1 MSIRYESDSLPQP
14 RVKVLV
20 VEDNQGVR
28 ETTVSILSE
37 EGYVVAQ
44 APDGAR
50 AVELLAGHD
59 IDVLLLDLRLP
70 RMDGPALL
78 EAVDD
83 LPTVVVF
90 SAFDYFDQVEIEERF
105 ASVVFEFLR
114 KPVSPVRLIA
124 ATSAAAEH
132 ARSHSN

>member
-1 MSIRYESDSLPQP
+1 M
-14 RVKVLV
+14 LV
-20 VEDNQGVR
+20 VEGSQGIR
-28 ETTVSILSE
+28 ETTASILRE

-70 RMDGPALL
+70 RMDGPAVL
-78 EAVDD
+78 EAVEI
-83 LPTVVVF
+83 LPTVVVL
-90 SAFDYFDQVEIEERF
+90 SAFEYFEQVEVEQRF

-124 ATSAAAEH
+124 ATAAAAEH
-132 ARSHSN
+132 ALSRSN

>member
-1 MSIRYESDSLPQP
+1 MSIRSESGRP
-14 RVKVLV
+14 RRQSVTVLV
-20 VEDNQGVR
+20 VEDDQGVR
-28 ETTVSILSE
+28 ETTASILRE

-70 RMDGPALL
+70 RMDGPAIL
-78 EAVDD
+78 EAVDS

-90 SAFDYFDQVEIEERF
+90 SAFEYFEQVEVEERF

-124 ATSAAAEH
+124 ATAAAAEH
-132 ARSHSN
+132 ALSRSN